1 MFDFSNIGESALTSH
16 VKGKKHC
23 KHAPTIFGF
32 QNSYFSKS
40 RSRISKSLL
49 DSVMVSTSVADAE
62 ICWPLN
68 VLLSKYSESSC
79 VHIRQLFKVMFP
91 DMFYVK

>member
-1 MFDFSNIGESALTSH
+1 M
-16 VKGKKHC
+16 
-23 KHAPTIFGF
+23 
-32 QNSYFSKS
+32 
-40 RSRISKSLL
+40 SRISKSLL

-62 ICWPLN
+62 ICWSLN